1 MSETKT
7 YTGGCHCGEVRFEV
21 TTDLGS
27 VTACNCSLCQKRGAL
42 WSFVP
47 SEQFGLRAGAED
59 LKDYQFG
66 KKTLHHLFC
75 GQCGVGAFS
84 RGKNPK
90 GDEMV
95 AVNVRCLD
103 DVDISALHAH
113 SVRRPQLVVSLRL
126 RLRSSG
132 TRVMSPPHTGARS
145 MPLSNSSL
153 Q

>member
-1 MSETKT
+1 MPETKT

-21 TTDLGS
+21 TTDLSG
-27 VTACNCSLCQKRGAL
+27 VAACNCSLCQKRGAL

-47 SEQFGLRAGAED
+47 SEHFGLRAGAED

-66 KKTLHHLFC
+66 KKTIHHLFC

-90 GDEMV
+90 GEEMI

-103 DVDISALHAH
+103 DVDIAALTPTPFDG
-113 SVRRPQLVVSLRL
+113 RSL
-126 RLRSSG
+126 
-132 TRVMSPPHTGARS
+132 
-145 MPLSNSSL
+145 
-153 Q
+153 

>member
-1 MSETKT
+1 MPETKT

-21 TTDLGS
+21 TTDLS
-27 VTACNCSLCQKRGAL
+27 TVVACNCSLCQKRGAL

-47 SEQFGLRAGAED
+47 SEHFGLRAGLED

-66 KKTLHHLFC
+66 KKTIHHLFC

-90 GDEMV
+90 GEEMI

-103 DVDISALHAH
+103 DVDIAALTPTPFDG
-113 SVRRPQLVVSLRL
+113 RSL
-126 RLRSSG
+126 
-132 TRVMSPPHTGARS
+132 
-145 MPLSNSSL
+145 
-153 Q
+153 